1 MKLRHTL
8 GLLCILSLSAHAEIL
23 SVHCPLGCPSN
34 PKAND
39 LVFTHIYALS
49 NNPMTKFADWVAYEV
64 NPINYG
70 VSPGRNWNSD
80 PLINESKTLEPSDYT
95 GANSS
100 ELEADRG
107 HQAPLASFAG
117 SRYWYEAN
125 YLSNI
130 TPQDEDLNQGPWKEL
145 EDKVRDVASYEDPL
159 YVVTGPLFNSEMNK
173 LPKADEDHV
182 VPFAYFKIVYNR
194 KGAVGFIMAQSTERN
209 DSYCSKMSSIRS
221 IQELTSFE
229 LPSLVDNIKLKTEL
243 GCNNEH

>member
-8 GLLCILSLSAHAEIL
+8 GLLSILSLSAQAEIL

-34 PKAND
+34 PESND

-49 NNPMTKFADWVAYEV
+49 NNSTTKFADWVAYEV

-80 PLINESKTLEPSDYT
+80 PLIDESKTLEPSDYT
-95 GANSS
+95 GANASD
-100 ELEADRG
+100 LEADRG

-130 TPQDEDLNQGPWKEL
+130 TPQDEDLNQGPWKIL
-145 EDKVRDVASYEDPL
+145 EDKVRDIATYEDPL
-159 YVVTGPLFNSEMNK
+159 YVITGPLFNSEMSK
-173 LPKADEDHV
+173 LPKADEEHV
-182 VPFAYFKIVYNR
+182 VPSGYFKIVYNN
-194 KGAVGFIMAQSTERN
+194 KGAVGFVMPQSSGRN
-209 DSYCSKMSSIRS
+209 DDFCSKTSTLGN
-221 IQELTSFE
+221 IQTLAGFS
-229 LPSLVDNIKLKTEL
+229 LPSLKDNPELKAEL
-243 GCNNEH
+243 GCRN